1 MVSTLPDANALKV
14 VTISDN
20 HDLILRVTEYTKKL
34 GASDDGHDKIKA
46 VADFQVNRQFLIDNA
61 ESGFFRT
68 LLTTR
73 NFAEA
78 GKNFIKLDE
87 HNPSGVEVILCAVHS
102 KDENWKSSAIGQ
114 AVTARTLQL
123 PAQNL
128 WDVVTS
134 NQFMMMQF
142 FHLDN
147 WFVRWYAR
155 NSHATPNEM
164 LLYPCLQFHHAVA
177 FMQVTKALVYECAYI
192 VEFRSKNHHD
202 KHIEPRVLHALNSAR
217 GHLRVLL
224 SNWLF
229 KKVKAMMEV
238 SCDCKE
244 KTVYQYI
251 KALVETKGYPIDE
264 QNRKSINEVC
274 KNLATFPV
282 HFKLPESSKSCST
295 CNSDWG
301 YIVSSAIDSIKK
313 HFDGLCLDCM
323 DHTQPQFLDEHWD
336 YWNHLSSGRQWDR
349 NCRVKHSQSTWYSS
363 FMGRAD
369 TRDHIL
375 RRARHVFDGVR
386 F

>member
-1 MVSTLPDANALKV
+1 MFSVSAAPNLLAFST
-14 VTISDN
+14 
-20 HDLILRVTEYTKKL
+20 
-34 GASDDGHDKIKA
+34 DG
-46 VADFQVNRQFLIDNA
+46 
-61 ESGFFRT
+61 
-68 LLTTR
+68 
-73 NFAEA
+73 
-78 GKNFIKLDE
+78 
-87 HNPSGVEVILCAVHS
+87 S
-102 KDENWKSSAIGQ
+102 KD
-114 AVTARTLQL
+114 
-123 PAQNL
+123 
-128 WDVVTS
+128 
-134 NQFMMMQF
+134 
-142 FHLDN
+142 
-147 WFVRWYAR
+147 
-155 NSHATPNEM
+155 
-164 LLYPCLQFHHAVA
+164 
-177 FMQVTKALVYECAYI
+177 
-192 VEFRSKNHHD
+192 
-202 KHIEPRVLHALNSAR
+202 ALNSAR

-295 CNSDWG
+295 CNSDWE

-363 FMGRAD
+363 FSMSKAILFWIRIL
-369 TRDHIL
+369 TRSSGP
-375 RRARHVFDGVR
+375 RRYQRSHP
-386 F
+386 

>member
-34 GASDDGHDKIKA
+34 AASDDGHDKIKA

-73 NFAEA
+73 SFAEA

-87 HNPSGVEVILCAVHS
+87 HNPSGVEVILCAVYS

-114 AVTARTLQL
+114 AVTAHTLQL

-155 NSHATPNEM
+155 NGHATPNEM

-202 KHIEPRVLHALNSAR
+202 KHIEPRVL
-217 GHLRVLL
+217 
-224 SNWLF
+224 
-229 KKVKAMMEV
+229 
-238 SCDCKE
+238 
-244 KTVYQYI
+244 
-251 KALVETKGYPIDE
+251 
-264 QNRKSINEVC
+264 RKCCAQPPSI
-274 KNLATFPV
+274 L
-282 HFKLPESSKSCST
+282 
-295 CNSDWG
+295 
-301 YIVSSAIDSIKK
+301 Y
-313 HFDGLCLDCM
+313 
-323 DHTQPQFLDEHWD
+323 
-336 YWNHLSSGRQWDR
+336 
-349 NCRVKHSQSTWYSS
+349 
-363 FMGRAD
+363 
-369 TRDHIL
+369 
-375 RRARHVFDGVR
+375 
-386 F
+386 